1 VIQWQSPRYDGKM
14 RHGVVPLTGMR
25 PDEFIYFASYALS
38 GLVLMFSSFL
48 FMLLEHYGLQLQHL
62 SLHSITV
69 VAIFVHLC
77 EMYVCVRLSMCLFR
91 RFHVLC
97 SSRRNLAPP
106 PPRWL
111 LLLALDQGSI
121 SVHHRP

>member
-1 VIQWQSPRYDGKM
+1 VIQWQSLRYDGKM

-77 EMYVCVRLSMCLFR
+77 RCVCSGASTC
-91 RFHVLC
+91 C
-97 SSRRNLAPP
+97 
-106 PPRWL
+106 
-111 LLLALDQGSI
+111 ALPGGI
-121 SVHHRP
+121 

>member
-25 PDEFIYFASYALS
+25 PDEFIYFASYVLS
-38 GLVLMFSSFL
+38 GLVLTFSSFL
-48 FMLLEHYGLQLQHL
+48 FILLEPYGLQLQHL
-62 SLHSITV
+62 SLHSITL
-69 VAIFVHLC
+69 VAIFVHLY
-77 EMYVCVRLSMCLFR
+77 EMYVCVWLSMCLFWS
-91 RFHVLC
+91 FHMLC
-97 SSRRNLAPP
+97 SSRRNLA

-121 SVHHRP
+121 NVHHRP

>member
-1 VIQWQSPRYDGKM
+1 M
-14 RHGVVPLTGMR
+14 RL
-25 PDEFIYFASYALS
+25 DEFIYFASYALS

-77 EMYVCVRLSMCLFR
+77 EMYVCMCAAVDVSVPALPRAVLFQEE
-91 RFHVLC
+91 
-97 SSRRNLAPP
+97 SSPP
-106 PPRWL
+106 PL
-111 LLLALDQGSI
+111 GGYYF
-121 SVHHRP
+121 